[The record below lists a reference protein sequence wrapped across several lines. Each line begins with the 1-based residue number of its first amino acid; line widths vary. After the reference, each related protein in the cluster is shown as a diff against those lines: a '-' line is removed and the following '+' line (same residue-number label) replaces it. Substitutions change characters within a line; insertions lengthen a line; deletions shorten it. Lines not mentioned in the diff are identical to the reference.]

1 MKKYGCKCWIADSN
15 FHTFHVYVSVTYIP
29 IIYIF
34 MFENRPIRKNSIQA
48 CTRMHDCANRILKQ
62 GLYLPDTGGKLG
74 GGNWR
79 AFPKTSRC
87 GDAVVYSIS
96 YSHISS
102 SFSGWSMRQSAPD
115 HHKWP
120 KCAKFGQKSFDAL
133 RKNYNSL
140 HRSTVFSIFQR
151 LSSRLDS
158 SWQQWALASLGWSL
172 NGRDPKISETQV
184 QYKYFDSADVNTG
197 W

>member
-34 MFENRPIRKNSIQA
+34 MFEYRPIRKNSIQA
-48 CTRMHDCANRILKQ
+48 CTKMHDFANRILKQ
-62 GLYLPDTGGKLG
+62 GLYLPDTGGNLG
-74 GGNWR
+74 GGELKG
-79 AFPKTSRC
+79 FPPNFEVRGC
-87 GDAVVYSIS
+87 CIV
-96 YSHISS
+96 SHIPTYLHHLVADPCGNQPQTTI
-102 SFSGWSMRQSAPD
+102 SGQNVQNLV
-115 HHKWP
+115 K
-120 KCAKFGQKSFDAL
+120 KIFDAL

-158 SWQQWALASLGWSL
+158 SWQQWALADLGWSL
-172 NGRDPKISETQV
+172 NGHDPKIPETHV
-184 QYKYFDSADVNTG
+184 Q
-197 W
+197 